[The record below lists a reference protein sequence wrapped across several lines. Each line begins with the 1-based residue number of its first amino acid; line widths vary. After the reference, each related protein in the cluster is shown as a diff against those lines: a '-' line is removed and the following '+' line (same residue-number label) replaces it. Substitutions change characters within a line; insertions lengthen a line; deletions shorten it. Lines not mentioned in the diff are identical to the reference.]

1 MNLAEDFVHNPFLEA
16 FQKVDAAVAAKQ
28 TYETKQIKSIF
39 HDLANGKFKAIE
51 EIKDVEMKALFELR
65 GADGKF
71 DRDQIAAATEKT
83 RAPLAAAVQS
93 AFVPVTHT
101 LFIEAR

>member
-1 MNLAEDFVHNPFLEA
+1 MGYVVASP
-16 FQKVDAAVAAKQ
+16 DAAVAAKQ
-28 TYETKQIKSIF
+28 SYETKQIKSIF
-39 HDLANGKFKAIE
+39 HELVGGKFKTAD
-51 EIKDVEMKALFELR
+51 EIKDPEIKTLFALQ

-71 DRDQIAAATEKT
+71 NRDQMAAETEKT

-101 LFIEAR
+101 IFIEAR